1 MLVIPLVAKP
11 NLLKGLLRLFSSSK
25 IQEKDFDI
33 YQRVGQSVGQFIER
47 ITAIRTQ
54 LNSLKGNLSSVS
66 EKLELASLEKDVHSC
81 VFEIL

>member
-25 IQEKDFDI
+25 IQEKDFDV

-47 ITAIRTQ
+47 ITAIRT
-54 LNSLKGNLSSVS
+54 
-66 EKLELASLEKDVHSC
+66 
-81 VFEIL
+81 